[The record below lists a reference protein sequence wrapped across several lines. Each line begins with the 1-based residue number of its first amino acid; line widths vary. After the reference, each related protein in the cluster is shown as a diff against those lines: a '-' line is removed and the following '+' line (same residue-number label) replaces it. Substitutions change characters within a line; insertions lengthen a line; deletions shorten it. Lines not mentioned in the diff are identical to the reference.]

1 MQLQSYL
8 DRIGYSGPIEPTL
21 DCLRA
26 VHRQQAMAV
35 PYEDIDVQL
44 GVPLTIDIDAIFD
57 KIVTRRRGGW
67 CYELNGILGWAL
79 AEIGFDVT
87 RVAGGVLREMFGD
100 WAITNH
106 LVLLVKLDR
115 TYLADLG
122 LGDGIREPIPLEAGA
137 YRQGALTF
145 ALEQVP
151 DGYWR
156 FRNHGFGFPPSFDF
170 RAEPADEAALAA
182 RCAWLQTAAESRFVQ
197 NLIVQR
203 MEPDAVLA
211 LTGRVLRRKTA
222 DRQDKTLLNSPAEL
236 AETLEREFAIRGVDV
251 AKLWPKVAA
260 RHEELFGEKP
270 IEQIV
275 VAGM

>member
-21 DCLRA
+21 ACLRA
-26 VHRQQAMAV
+26 VHRCQAMTV

-44 GVPLTIDIDAIFD
+44 GVPLTIGIEAIYD

-67 CYELNGILGWAL
+67 CYELNGILCWAL
-79 AEIGFDVT
+79 TEIGFDVT
-87 RVAGGVLREMFGD
+87 RVAGGVLRETVGD
-100 WAITNH
+100 WAISNH

-122 LGDGIREPIPLEAGA
+122 LGDAIREPIPLAAGT
-137 YRQGALTF
+137 YRQGSLAF
-145 ALEQVP
+145 GLEYLP
-151 DGYWR
+151 DCYWR
-156 FRNHGFGFPPSFDF
+156 FRNHGFGYPPSADF
-170 RAEPADEAALAA
+170 KAEPADEAALAG
-182 RCAWLQTAAESRFVQ
+182 RCQWLQTAAESRFVQ

-203 MEPDAVLA
+203 MEPEAVLA

-222 DRQDKTLLNSPAEL
+222 DGQDKTLLNSPAEL
-236 AETLEREFAIRGVDV
+236 AATLEREFGISGVDA

-270 IEQIV
+270 VEQIV